1 MVCGGGFISFYPYV
15 YVEISN
21 VSSAIGSSIHAIYS
35 NNPNSTSMI
44 FRAAVDDVNNPI
56 TSSFVKIDGD
66 GMTQTLKF
74 KPNDNLKF
82 SVRMSRGELYK
93 TDREDRLPPGEAD
106 PEIQISACFS
116 IRRL

>member
-1 MVCGGGFISFYPYV
+1 MML
-15 YVEISN
+15 
-21 VSSAIGSSIHAIYS
+21 
-35 NNPNSTSMI
+35 MI
-44 FRAAVDDVNNPI
+44 Q
-56 TSSFVKIDGD
+56 SHLLFVKIDGD

-93 TDREDRLPPGEAD
+93 TDMEDRLPPGEAD
-106 PEIQISACFS
+106 QEIQISACFS